1 MSSSGDDDKH
11 QCSSNQTVIG
21 YVPALFYSNMFSLVF
36 LQIKAKTKISRDK
49 AGNDKMIGRRVVF
62 FIFATAFV
70 FYSVF
75 LIGTLATSDDNLVK
89 RKLVLGVFNAI
100 ETMPSAFIKRDKMTI
115 FDMGYALTFL
125 MMLSQAVVML

>member
-1 MSSSGDDDKH
+1 
-11 QCSSNQTVIG
+11 
-21 YVPALFYSNMFSLVF
+21 
-36 LQIKAKTKISRDK
+36 
-49 AGNDKMIGRRVVF
+49 MI
-62 FIFATAFV
+62 IFATAFI

-75 LIGTLATSDDNLVK
+75 LVGTLATGDDSEVK